1 MTHTRLTLPSKGFHI
16 THKTL
21 LDGLILLI
29 VTSVS
34 LVMILVYMK
43 VETANQGLAQK
54 ISAYSTARP
63 VAAITTPAAS
73 SETQQSLIPV
83 DKAEVQA
90 LLTKLQS
97 IALVPADEAPTLATV
112 VEIDK
117 LRKEV
122 FFAHAALD
130 DKLFVYQHARLAVL
144 YRPSVEKI
152 VNMATLFDQSANP
165 TQPPS
170 LSPTGNTT
178 PEASPGAQ
186 L

>member
-1 MTHTRLTLPSKGFHI
+1 
-16 THKTL
+16 
-21 LDGLILLI
+21 
-29 VTSVS
+29 
-34 LVMILVYMK
+34 MILVYMK

-97 IALVPADEAPTLATV
+97 IALVPTDESPTLATV
-112 VEIDK
+112 VAVDK
-117 LRKEV
+117 LRDEV
-122 FFAHAALD
+122 FFRNAALD

-170 LSPTGNTT
+170 LSPTGNTS
-178 PEASPGAQ
+178 PEASPEAQ